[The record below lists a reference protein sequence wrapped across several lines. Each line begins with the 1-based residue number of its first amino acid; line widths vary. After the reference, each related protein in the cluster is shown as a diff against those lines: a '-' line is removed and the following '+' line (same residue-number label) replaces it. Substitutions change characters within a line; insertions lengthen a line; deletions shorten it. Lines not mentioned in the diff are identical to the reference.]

1 MRPSPNRLPKL
12 ATDAWSGGFV
22 MNRATNVQTVDC
34 CRGVLL
40 AATREMLYLMR
51 AGEHRLSARE
61 RPPEIGPVRAV
72 AVEPARRPRLALA
85 GEHGFAL
92 VHKGPSQLVMADSD
106 DGAPERLA
114 WGADPQGGFALY
126 GLRHDRSVVRVRP
139 DHRTVDELSLDAI
152 VALAGDGQGTLAI
165 ASIDGDTPGVWVSRD
180 GDMWH
185 RREVRELR
193 ELRELDG
200 MGGWELA
207 VAGDAVAIAVA
218 YRGVWVSRAWGEPL
232 VRCEALGT
240 TGGPLAFEGAAAD
253 AALFAAVHAGLT
265 ETVVRVDAAGA
276 AARIAEIDAEGARPS
291 LSALAW
297 DEMRRVLW
305 GALPAAGLVELRPPG
320 GARAL
325 S

>member
-1 MRPSPNRLPKL
+1 MTANRLPKL

-34 CRGVLL
+34 CQGVVL
-40 AATREMLYLMR
+40 AATRQSLYLMR
-51 AGEHRLSARE
+51 AGEHRLSTRD

-72 AVEPARRPRLALA
+72 AVEPARPPRLALA
-85 GEHGFAL
+85 GERGFAL
-92 VHKGPSQLVMADSD
+92 VQKGPSQLVRSASAE
-106 DGAPERLA
+106 GAPERLA

-126 GLRHDRSVVRVRP
+126 GLRQDGLVVRVHP
-139 DHRTVDELSLDAI
+139 DRRTVEELPLDAI
-152 VALAGDGQGTLAI
+152 VALAGDGRGTLAA
-165 ASIDGDTPGVWVSRD
+165 ASIDGDEPGVWVSRD
-180 GDMWH
+180 GQEWH
-185 RREVRELR
+185 RR

-207 VAGDAVAIAVA
+207 VAGDAVAIAIA
-218 YRGVWVSRAWGEPL
+218 HRGVWVSRAEGEPL

-253 AALFAAVHAGLT
+253 AALFAAVHVELT

-276 AARIAEIDAEGARPS
+276 AARIAEIDAEGDEPS

-305 GALPAAGLVELRPPG
+305 GALPGAGLLEFRPPG
-320 GARAL
+320 GPRAL